1 MKTVFITGANKGIGF
16 ATAKKF
22 YENGYKVIL
31 SGRDE
36 KRIIDAKKRLGED
49 VGHIIWDVSNYL
61 QAESIINESHN
72 LFGDIDIFIN
82 NAGIVTDVNLSGSG
96 MLRETPQ
103 SWNKTMDINLTGMFF
118 ALQSEVRYMI
128 ENKIKG
134 HIVNVCSEMAF
145 RARAD
150 AYTISKWGVRGM
162 TYGAAL
168 EAAPYGI
175 IINGIAPGETATE
188 ILHQVEGEP
197 FKIASPRGERAMP
210 SEIAED
216 IFYLS
221 QSKNIIG
228 SILNSDGGRSVY

>member
-1 MKTVFITGANKGIGF
+1 MKTVLITGANKGIGF

-22 YENGYKVIL
+22 HENGYNIIL
-31 SGRDE
+31 AGRDE
-36 KRIIDAKKRLGED
+36 KHILDAEKKIKGN
-49 VGHIIWDVSNYL
+49 VNHIIWDIADYL
-61 QAESIINESHN
+61 ESDRIVNDAHG
-72 LFGDIDIFIN
+72 LFGDIDVFVN
-82 NAGIVTDVNLSGSG
+82 NAGIVTDTNMSGSG
-96 MLRETPQ
+96 MLKETPQ
-103 SWNKTMDINLTGMFF
+103 SWNSTIDINLTGTFF
-118 ALQSEVRYMI
+118 AVQAELKYMI

-162 TYGAAL
+162 TYGASL

-188 ILHQVEGEP
+188 ILRQKEGEP
-197 FKIASPRGERAMP
+197 FKIKSPRGERAMP
-210 SEIAED
+210 SEIADD